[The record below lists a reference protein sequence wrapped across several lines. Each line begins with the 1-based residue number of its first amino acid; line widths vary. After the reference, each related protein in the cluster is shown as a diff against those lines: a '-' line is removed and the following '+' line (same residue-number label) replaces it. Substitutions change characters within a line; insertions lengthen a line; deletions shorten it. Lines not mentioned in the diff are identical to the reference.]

1 MRTIDTDVRE
11 LDRRAVLASMEVVSL
26 ARDSDLDRP
35 TPCADWTLGALLA
48 HMTAQHHGFVAA
60 ALGEGDDLARW
71 RVAPEDPDPVST
83 YALAAA
89 RVVSAFAAVGVLDRD
104 FSLPELST
112 QLTFP
117 GRQAIGFHFL
127 DYVVHTWD
135 VARTLRTPVDLDDDV
150 LDTAF
155 AMAQD
160 VPDGDMRHRPG
171 AVFGPSVPAAADA
184 STLDRIVA
192 LLGRSPSWPG

>member
-1 MRTIDTDVRE
+1 MRTIEADVRE
-11 LDRRAVLASMEVVSL
+11 LDRRAVLASMEVVSPVTR
-26 ARDSDLDRP
+26 ADLDRP
-35 TPCADWTLGALLA
+35 TPCAEWTLGELLA

-60 ALGEGDDLARW
+60 ALGEGHDLAMW
-71 RVAPEDPDPVST
+71 QVTPGTPDPVSA
-83 YALAAA
+83 YAVAAA

-135 VARTLRTPVDLDDDV
+135 VARSLDVRLDLDDTV
-150 LDTAF
+150 LNVAL

-160 VPDGDMRHRPG
+160 VPDGEMRLRPG
-171 AVFGPSVPAAADA
+171 AVFGPSVPVAAEA
-184 STLDRIVA
+184 STLDRTVA
-192 LLGRSPSWPG
+192 MLGRSPSRLH

>member
-1 MRTIDTDVRE
+1 MRTVDTDVRE
-11 LDRRAVLASMEVVSL
+11 LDRRAVLASMEIVSL
-26 ARDSDLDRP
+26 VQVSDLDRP
-35 TPCADWTLGALLA
+35 TPCAEWTLGELLA

-60 ALGEGDDLARW
+60 ASGEGGDLARW
-71 RVAPEDPDPVST
+71 QVTPGVSDPVSAYT
-83 YALAAA
+83 LATA

-127 DYVVHTWD
+127 DYVVHAWD
-135 VARTLRTPVDLDDDV
+135 VTRTLDVPLDLDDDV
-150 LDTAF
+150 LATAL

-160 VPDGDMRHRPG
+160 VPDGNLRLRPG
-171 AVFGPSVPAAADA
+171 AVFGPGVPVAVDA
-184 STLDRIVA
+184 STLDTTVA
-192 LLGRSPSWPG
+192 MLGRSPSWPD